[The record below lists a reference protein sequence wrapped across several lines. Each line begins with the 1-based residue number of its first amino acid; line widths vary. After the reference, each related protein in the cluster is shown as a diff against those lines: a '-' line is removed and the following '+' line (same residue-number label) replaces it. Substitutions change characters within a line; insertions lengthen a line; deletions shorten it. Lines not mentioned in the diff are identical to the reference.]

1 MLIRVMYHDEKYDFV
16 PAARLNEL
24 IENGR
29 IAMFQR
35 GSSGWVRVGVD
46 PTRSS
51 KAESSFNGTERR
63 QLQSA

>member
-1 MLIRVMYHDEKYDFV
+1 MLIRVMYHDEKYDLV

-35 GSSGWVRVGVD
+35 GSSGWVRVGID
-46 PTRSS
+46 PIRSS
-51 KAESSFNGTERR
+51 KTEPSFDGAERR

>member
-16 PAARLNEL
+16 PASRLNEL
-24 IENGR
+24 IETGR

-46 PTRSS
+46 PIRS
-51 KAESSFNGTERR
+51 KETESPHTGIERR

>member
-46 PTRSS
+46 PVRSKDS
-51 KAESSFNGTERR
+51 ESPYAGIERR
-63 QLQSA
+63 QPQVA